1 MVREVKKGEW
11 KATEDGEGIAGRY
24 FYFIFLI
31 MLQAKDFFSSFA
43 PRNTEVAQLVE
54 YRSPKP
60 AVGGS
65 SPSFRAK
72 YKSRGFKSLL
82 FLFLMVIAKIIKIGI
97 YALLRHYRCLKQ
109 ILYFIHFLIKI
120 EKIRQIEFYLLTL
133 S

>member
-1 MVREVKKGEW
+1 
-11 KATEDGEGIAGRY
+11 
-24 FYFIFLI
+24 

-65 SPSFRAK
+65 SPSFRAR

-97 YALLRHYRCLKQ
+97 YALWG
-109 ILYFIHFLIKI
+109 
-120 EKIRQIEFYLLTL
+120 TL
-133 S
+133 SVFETDPLFYSFSDKNRKNPAN